1 MYKIIDNRIAK
12 AHILHPLVGGRYV
25 DVGTAGT
32 HVTGY
37 PVAYP
42 VTGNRAPT
50 HPGSAL
56 GASKAFPAHRALC
69 NLWVDRHGRDMHSR
83 AMIQHPRDDRL

>member
-1 MYKIIDNRIAK
+1 MLYTIIDKPIAK

-56 GASKAFPAHRALC
+56 GARSVFPATSALC
-69 NLWVDRHGRDMHSR
+69 NLVVDCTVDSVHKR
-83 AMIQHPRDDRL
+83 

>member
-50 HPGSAL
+50 LPGSGL
-56 GASKAFPAHRALC
+56 GARSVFPACRGLG
-69 NLWVDRHGRDMHSR
+69 NLQVDSTVETFT
-83 AMIQHPRDDRL
+83 AEP